1 MTNDR
6 WSARIVE
13 QKASILRWVQG
24 WYLWQRAL
32 SGKVISYLRSLCLN
46 PAAGD
51 DTDDGDYNADDEAVM
66 MMILVV
72 MVEANKGVIT
82 FGPNPVKVWLM
93 EMVFFNLNFKMTWTP
108 YFDVIVQSQKE
119 KELRF

>member
-1 MTNDR
+1 MGRIFWNYND
-6 WSARIVE
+6 
-13 QKASILRWVQG
+13 
-24 WYLWQRAL
+24 
-32 SGKVISYLRSLCLN
+32 
-46 PAAGD
+46 
-51 DTDDGDYNADDEAVM
+51 DDEVIM

-72 MVEANKGVIT
+72 MVEANKGAIT

-93 EMVFFNLNFKMTWTP
+93 EMVFFNLNFKVTWTP